1 MPLDQS
7 VPLDQ
12 LALEIE
18 KLEVSL
24 KEKRDELSSK
34 EEKLEEYKKEVEF
47 KTTRINDLEQISK
60 QNEESHIN
68 HYDDMKKKMQ
78 EIEEANE
85 ELNQEL
91 VKASELCDSKEK
103 DKKEMDDLIKTKEHE
118 LTQITH
124 RFADLQREF
133 EELQSDKSVIY
144 QNEGV
149 LKQTILNLKSE
160 KEETKEF
167 LEILQKQNDELIRQ
181 IEEITMKLR
190 QSEDIV
196 DAQKHKNM
204 ETEFILK
211 DIKKKFEE
219 KSRRVS
225 ELENEED
232 KMAACI

>member
-1 MPLDQS
+1 M
-7 VPLDQ
+7 
-12 LALEIE
+12 
-18 KLEVSL
+18 
-24 KEKRDELSSK
+24 SSK

-133 EELQSDKSVIY
+133 EELQSDKSMIY

-149 LKQTILNLKSE
+149 LKQTILNLRSE

-167 LEILQKQNDELIRQ
+167 LEILQKQQ
-181 IEEITMKLR
+181 YKYKIE
-190 QSEDIV
+190 
-196 DAQKHKNM
+196 
-204 ETEFILK
+204 
-211 DIKKKFEE
+211 
-219 KSRRVS
+219 
-225 ELENEED
+225 
-232 KMAACI
+232 